1 MVSTGAMIAIVVTLL
16 ITLIGPLAV
25 PVVYSIRHKGKGIWI
40 AWLLGAAG
48 FFVLQVL
55 IRIPILNV
63 LATFPWFQ
71 RFAENQYVVYCLVLA
86 LTAALFEVVAR
97 FAVAKI
103 LQKNASYEQS
113 VAAGFGHGGIE
124 AIVLIGM
131 TYVNNLLYAIMI
143 NSGAFD
149 GLVEQT
155 AAVAGAAGAETL
167 TAQLYQIKTALIETP
182 TYAFYLAGY
191 ERILCVLFHTA
202 MSLLVCYAVYKKK
215 ALVGVGIAFFA
226 HFCVDFVSPV
236 VSGLATPYLG
246 NVISTET
253 AYVIIYGF
261 LTAVGIG
268 SVVLIRKICKMWK
281 NEKESLE

>member
-1 MVSTGAMIAIVVTLL
+1 MVSTGALIAIVVTLIL
-16 ITLIGPLAV
+16 TLIGPLV
-25 PVVYSIRHKGKGIWI
+25 IPIVYSIRNKGKGIWL

-97 FAVAKI
+97 FGVAKI
-103 LQKNASYEQS
+103 LQKNANYEQS

-131 TYVNNLLYAIMI
+131 TYVSNLLYAVMI
-143 NSGAFD
+143 NTGAFD
-149 GLVEQT
+149 GVVEQT
-155 AAVAGAAGAETL
+155 AALAGTMDVETL

-182 TYAFYLAGY
+182 AYTFYLAGY

-202 MSLLVCYAVYKKK
+202 MSLLVCYTVYKKK
-215 ALVGVGIAFFA
+215 GLVGVGIAFAA
-226 HFCVDFVSPV
+226 HFCVDFVSPL
-236 VSGLATPYLG
+236 VSGLATPSLG
-246 NVISTET
+246 NVISTEVS
-253 AYVIIYGF
+253 YVIIYGF
-261 LTAVGIG
+261 LTAVGVA

-281 NEKESLE
+281 EL